1 MAPHVC
7 PWWVGYILASP
18 IRRLIQNPEKILA
31 PHIREGMTV
40 LEIGPGMGFFTIP
53 AARMVGE
60 SGRVIAVDLQEKM
73 LRTLARRAEKAGVGK
88 RVVTR
93 LCDQNSLGVSDP
105 VDLCIAFYVVH
116 EILDASS
123 LFSQIKA
130 VLKPTGRLIVAEPA
144 WHVSEKDFQVTL
156 AMASAGGFNHIGQPK
171 MPRSRTALFA
181 VD

>member
-7 PWWVGYILASP
+7 PWWVGYLLASP
-18 IRRLIQNPEKILA
+18 IRRLIHNPEKILA

-60 SGRVIAVDLQEKM
+60 SGRVIAADLQEKM
-73 LRTLARRAEKAGVGK
+73 LKVLAKRAARAGVAN
-88 RVVTR
+88 RVITVQ
-93 LCDQNSLGVSDP
+93 CDQNSLGVSDP

-116 EILDASS
+116 EVPDASV

-130 VLKPTGRLIVAEPA
+130 VLKPAGRLIIAEPTG
-144 WHVSEKDFQVTL
+144 HVSEKEFQDTL
-156 AMASAGGFNHIGQPK
+156 TMAAAAGLKHIGQPK
-171 MPRSRTALFA
+171 IPRSRTGLFA
-181 VD
+181 VE